1 MAIFLYKTSLTHR
14 GPMGFPWFS
23 YGFSTPKP
31 RLGDLGAQAP
41 AAPLD
46 LWPSL
51 DAAGGVDQSGGGS
64 AARGMQGTERG
75 TDQHFLVGGLELF
88 FIYWE

>member
-1 MAIFLYKTSLTHR
+1 MVLPVKWRFFFTKNTNFL
-14 GPMGFPWFS
+14 WFS

-51 DAAGGVDQSGGGS
+51 DAAGGVDQSGGGL
-64 AARGMQGTERG
+64 AARGGACG
-75 TDQHFLVGGLELF
+75 INILDGFLLICGYMVHEPP
-88 FIYWE
+88 